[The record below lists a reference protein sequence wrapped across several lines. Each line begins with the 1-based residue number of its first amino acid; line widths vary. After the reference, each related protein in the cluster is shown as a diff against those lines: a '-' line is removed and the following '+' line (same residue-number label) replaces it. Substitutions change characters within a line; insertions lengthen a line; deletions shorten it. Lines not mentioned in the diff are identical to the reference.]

1 MIKQFYSDLIT
12 RLTAEVRDEQ
22 GALLFKHSALWNNQ
36 PDNEKTEKP
45 HRYPA
50 LFIEFSDIVYRSENY
65 GVQKIDLGF
74 NVHCVFSQ
82 LVEDLDLLDLVSSVG
97 VALHGYKLD
106 YCSNIVRTA
115 EIQDIDRDRLTD
127 WVIGFRTVITVDT
140 TAIQRRL
147 TPTGAPIALDLTSS
161 LDIDD
166 DTIRT
171 GDGEL

>member
-12 RLTAEVRDEQ
+12 RLTAELRD
-22 GALLFKHSALWNNQ
+22 GSNNLLFKHSALWNNQ
-36 PDNEKTEKP
+36 PDNEQKEKA

-74 NVHCVFSQ
+74 SVHCIFSQ
-82 LVEDLDLLDLVSSVG
+82 LVEDLDLLDLVSAVG

-106 YCSNIVRTA
+106 YCSNIVRTM
-115 EIQDIDRDRLTD
+115 ELQDTDRDRLTD
-127 WVIGFRTVITVDT
+127 WVVGFRTVITVDT
-140 TAIQRRL
+140 TAVQRRL
-147 TPTGAPIALDLTSS
+147 TSTEAPITLDLTRS
-161 LDIDD
+161 LDIDN

-171 GDGEL
+171 GDGEV